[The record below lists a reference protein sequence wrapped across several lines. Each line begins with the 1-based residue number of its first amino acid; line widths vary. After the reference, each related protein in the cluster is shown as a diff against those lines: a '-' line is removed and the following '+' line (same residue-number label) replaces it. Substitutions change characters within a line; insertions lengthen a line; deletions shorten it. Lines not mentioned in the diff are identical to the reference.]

1 MRFFFFFGPD
11 FFQNAF
17 SPLKNVK
24 IAKKCPFF
32 VKVFLGTW
40 LFETGEKK
48 SVKNISEVKI
58 SGYNKPSDC
67 RKYFFERG
75 KKKFQVEK
83 FYQIIFIPV
92 FVFFHRFLNF
102 SKTKSRRGLCFRA
115 GNHLFLSVLKGG
127 FSPSRSAGVI
137 FQLI

>member
-1 MRFFFFFGPD
+1 MRFFFFLGPD

-32 VKVFLGTW
+32 LKVFLGTW

-83 FYQIIFIPV
+83 FSQIIFIPV
-92 FVFFHRFLNF
+92 FVFFRRF
-102 SKTKSRRGLCFRA
+102 
-115 GNHLFLSVLKGG
+115 
-127 FSPSRSAGVI
+127 
-137 FQLI
+137 